1 MAEDEIAVTIDEA
14 DRDRRYFRKLAQKF
28 AWERRKA
35 EWFFEAEK
43 ALTENQRQ
51 RLQLDLEAIAKD
63 AGWTLRESAAYIFD
77 PFDSF
82 QDGMKTEWHERLE
95 VIEFIDAASR
105 AIAVDDLEAYELQDE
120 QLVRPKTLLKWAK
133 DNGYEI
139 PIELDQA
146 VAQFGITAPREP
158 HQSSSVQNV
167 TPYPSPPDLTW
178 EEITLNLR
186 SDELIE
192 IVIGEKRT
200 KVTFSDMGF
209 RNRTKGDV
217 PDKIWGALCQL
228 ASRSGEILARDIKD
242 EGFIKKFKPRA
253 RIIRRRLEAYF
264 GLNDDPFHPYREP
277 PQGYKTKFTILDARQ
292 NREVSDSPP
301 SGGQQGEDWGKASPE
316 EFLEAHPE
324 FAPDQDDND
333 YR

>member
-1 MAEDEIAVTIDEA
+1 MTFEED
-14 DRDRRYFRKLAQKF
+14 DRDRRDFRKLVRKF
-28 AWERRKA
+28 ARDQWKA
-35 EWFFEAEK
+35 DLLVEAER
-43 ALTENQRQ
+43 ALTENRRQ
-51 RLQLDLEAIAKD
+51 HSPFDWETIAKEV
-63 AGWTLRESAAYIFD
+63 GWTLKESAAYIYD
-77 PFDSF
+77 PFHSYE
-82 QDGMKTEWHERLE
+82 GGTKIEWHERPE
-95 VIEFIDAASR
+95 IVQFIHSASR
-105 AIAVDDLEAYELQDE
+105 AIIVGDLEAHEAQGH
-120 QLVRPKTLLKWAK
+120 QLVRPKTLLSWAK

-139 PIELDQA
+139 PIEFDQA

-301 SGGQQGEDWGKASPE
+301 SGGQQGEDWRKASPE